1 MPALF
6 GRNISVG
13 ELLQKVGD
21 ISQVA
26 RVKSVRLIEGVED
39 GVLGFDFMTG
49 SGLTFSVLASRGM
62 DISAAHY
69 KGKPLA
75 WRSATG
81 DAHPYTYEPEKF
93 GWLRGFYGGLVTT
106 CGYSTMGF
114 PSEDDG
120 QQLGLHG
127 RASYTPAYHLA
138 WGGEWRGE
146 DYVLFAQGKLREAI
160 VFGENLELTRR
171 IETQLGATWLRI
183 HDVVKNL
190 GYKRTPHMILYHIN
204 LGFPVVDEGA
214 EVVLPSKEVTPRTE
228 IAAKDIGIWN
238 RLIAPTPGFSEQVYF
253 HKMGA
258 KADGVVLCG
267 IVNRACE
274 GGYGVYVRYNR
285 NQLPYFTQWKMMG
298 QGEYVVGLEPGN
310 ALVQGRVEERAAG
323 RLQYLDPGETREYIL
338 EIGVLD
344 GAEAI
349 ARFEEEV
356 RECSQ

>member
-1 MPALF
+1 MPRLF
-6 GRNISVG
+6 GKEFSVQ

-21 ISQVA
+21 ISQIA
-26 RVKSVRLIEGVED
+26 RVKPVRLIEGVED

-138 WGGEWRGE
+138 WGGEWHGE
-146 DYVLFAQGKLREAI
+146 QYVLFAQGCLREAI
-160 VFGENLELTRR
+160 VFGENLQLTRR

-204 LGFPVVDEGA
+204 LGWPVVSEHSYLVLDSAEIEPRDE
-214 EVVLPSKEVTPRTE
+214 V
-228 IAAKDIGIWN
+228 AAAGLE
-238 RLIAPTPGFSEQVYF
+238 RHTRFEAPTPGFREQVYF
-253 HKMGA
+253 HTLRVDPSGWA
-258 KADGVVLCG
+258 TASIRNPEADLQVA
-267 IVNRACE
+267 ISYRPD
-274 GGYGVYVRYNR
+274 
-285 NQLPYFTQWKMMG
+285 QLPHFVQWKMMG
-298 QGEYVVGLEPGN
+298 EGAYVCGLEP
-310 ALVQGRVEERAAG
+310 ATARVLGRAAEREAG
-323 RLQYLDPGETREYIL
+323 RLQMIAPG
-338 EIGVLD
+338 
-344 GAEAI
+344 
-349 ARFEEEV
+349 EV
-356 RECSQ
+356 REFEVRIEASRQG